1 MSQPTAQGNVYGGTS
16 TSEQEALLASA
27 NRVNMSVPDVN
38 DPRPVVLASGTANV
52 VFFQG
57 NTRLAPFNGTADT
70 VTRGS
75 TTYAG
80 SGGPVG
86 LRLGNTNVDDIG
98 PAYQGY
104 ITAYNLSGAH
114 TGNRQ
119 MRVALR
125 GATGSGD
132 GSLTTAQINALR
144 QRILLA
150 TDVEY
155 RVIVWPHTQAIA
167 SGGKALPAPEN
178 LAGCFIYRVN
188 ATDAA
193 HAEINYYGG
202 RNAAGTAD
210 DVNNQ
215 SPFIP
220 LILVS
225 SPTLAGYST
234 FVETPAA
241 GDLVFIVDYELQ
253 DLDGDGTP
261 EADVYMLE
269 DQRGDVHELT
279 YTGTRGAAGD
289 RGIWYP
295 YVSLQSASGLCNASQ
310 LVSIDAPFPSARDKT
325 EQNWYLTPSVT
336 LPPNTWTNGQTVTF
350 RTTGNLAWGSAT
362 LGIVL
367 LMFFSNAEKNGW
379 DPWLH
384 ESAGWTGQVA
394 HWFEKGPYQTF
405 TNATYTEA
413 TKTLTKAGSGLGDL
427 GAACLWITGGT
438 GADIEPVLIDN
449 DPVTGSSGDDL
460 ILLTSIGAS
469 ANGETNI
476 SGFVGGL
483 LTTGGTV
490 GTEKWVSGKLNNNG
504 AVGPVLI
511 LQSDAVASA
520 GAVNFSIEV
529 KITHISQPLGDGGN
543 GFHAFNVEAQF
554 TIGGTSGTGGSGS
567 TVSRTFRSCSHSV
580 MRDIV
585 NLFTEH
591 LGITVLMRAVEGTSG
606 TGDIAIPGVH
616 GWYPRSPYNPKNGMG
631 WPLRFNS
638 SNVYQTVATAS
649 TENAVLLRPRE
660 WEFIYN
666 GSQNK

>member
-1 MSQPTAQGNVYGGTS
+1 MSGPVSQSEVYGGTS

-52 VFFQG
+52 VFFGG

-86 LRLGNTNVDDIG
+86 LRYGNTNADDIG
-98 PAYQGY
+98 PAYQGF
-104 ITAYNLSGAH
+104 ITAYNLSGSH

-132 GSLTTAQINALR
+132 GTLTAAEINALR
-144 QRILLA
+144 QRITLA

-155 RVIVWPHTQAIA
+155 RVVVWPHSQAIA

-225 SPTLAGYST
+225 SPTLPGYST

-241 GDLVFIVDYELQ
+241 GDLVFIVSFAA
-253 DLDGDGTP
+253 G
-261 EADVYMLE
+261 VYMLE
-269 DQRGDVHELT
+269 AQGGDSHELT
-279 YTGTRGAAGD
+279 YTGTRGAVGD

-295 YVSLQSASGLCNASQ
+295 YVGLQSASGLCNATQ
-310 LVSIDAPFPSARDKT
+310 LVSIDAPFPSARSNT

-336 LPPNTWTNGQTVTF
+336 LPPNAWTNGQTCTF
-350 RTTGNLAWGSAT
+350 RTTGNVAWGSAT
-362 LGIVL
+362 LGIEL

-384 ESAGWTGQVA
+384 ESAGWTGAVA
-394 HWFEKGPYQTF
+394 HWFEKGPYQAF
-405 TNATYTEA
+405 TGGVWDETN
-413 TKTLTKAGSGLGDL
+413 KTLTVAGSGIGDL

-449 DPVTGSSGDDL
+449 DPSTGSSGDDL
-460 ILLTSIGAS
+460 VLLTSIGAS
-469 ANGETNI
+469 ADTQTNI
-476 SGFVGGL
+476 TGFVGGIAS
-483 LTTGGTV
+483 TV
-490 GTEKWVSGKLNNNG
+490 GTETWVSGKLNNNG

-529 KITHISQPLGDGGN
+529 KITHISQPLSDGAAGT
-543 GFHAFNVEAQF
+543 HSFNVEAQF
-554 TIGGTSGTGGSGS
+554 TIGGTSGTGGAGS
-567 TVSRTFRSCSHSV
+567 ASVSRTFRSCSHSV
-580 MRDIV
+580 ARDIV

-606 TGDIAIPGVH
+606 TGDINIPGVH

>member
-1 MSQPTAQGNVYGGTS
+1 MSGPVSQSEVYGGTS

-52 VFFQG
+52 VFFGG

-86 LRLGNTNVDDIG
+86 LRLGNTNADDVG
-98 PAYQGY
+98 PAYQGF
-104 ITAYNLSGAH
+104 ITAYNLSGSH

-119 MRVALR
+119 MRVSLR
-125 GATGSGD
+125 GSGGSG
-132 GSLTTAQINALR
+132 TAAEINATR
-144 QRILLA
+144 QRITLA
-150 TDVEY
+150 EDVEY

-167 SGGKALPAPEN
+167 SGGKALPAPED

-188 ATDAA
+188 ATDTT

-202 RNAAGTAD
+202 RNAAGTAN
-210 DVNNQ
+210 DVNNE

-220 LILVS
+220 LDLVS

-241 GDLVFIVDYELQ
+241 GDLVFIVDYA
-253 DLDGDGTP
+253 DG
-261 EADVYMLE
+261 VYMLT
-269 DQRGDVHELT
+269 DQRGDAHELT
-279 YTGTRGAAGD
+279 YTGTRGAAGS
-289 RGIWYP
+289 RGIWWP
-295 YVSLQSASGLCNASQ
+295 YVSLQSAGGLCNAPQ

-336 LPPNTWTNGQTVTF
+336 IPPGTWTNGQTVTF
-350 RTTGNLAWGSAT
+350 RETGNLSWGAAT
-362 LGIVL
+362 LGIEL
-367 LMFFSNAEKNGW
+367 LMFFCNAEKNGW
-379 DPWLH
+379 DPWAH
-384 ESAGWTGQVA
+384 ESAGWNASVA
-394 HWFEKGPYQTF
+394 HWFEKGPYQAF
-405 TNATYTEA
+405 TGATYTES

-427 GAACLWITGGT
+427 GAACLWVTGGT
-438 GADIEPVLIDN
+438 GATITPVLIDLDN
-449 DPVTGSSGDDL
+449 SSGDDL
-460 ILLTSIGAS
+460 VLLTSIGAG
-469 ANGETNI
+469 ANGQTNI
-476 SGFVGGL
+476 SGFVGGIA
-483 LTTGGTV
+483 TTVKDET
-490 GTEKWVSGKLNNNG
+490 WISGKLNNDG

-511 LQSDAVASA
+511 LQSDPVSGA
-520 GAVNFSIEV
+520 GAVNFSLEV
-529 KITHISQPLGDGGN
+529 KITHISQPLGDGATGT
-543 GFHAFNVEAQF
+543 HTFNVEATF
-554 TIGGTSGTGGSGS
+554 TIGGGGATHTGTAGSAY
-567 TVSRTFRSCSHSV
+567 VNRTFRSCSHSV
-580 MRDIV
+580 ARDIV

-591 LGITVLMRAVEGTSG
+591 LGITVLMRAVEGSSG
-606 TGDIAIPGVH
+606 TGDINIPGVH

-638 SNVYQTVATAS
+638 SNVYQTIATAS

>member
-1 MSQPTAQGNVYGGTS
+1 MSGPLSQPDVYGGTS
-16 TSEQEALLASA
+16 TSEQDALLAA
-27 NRVNMSVPDVN
+27 ADRARMSIPDVN

-52 VFFQG
+52 VFFNG
-57 NTRLAPFNGTADT
+57 NTRLAPFCGTADT

-86 LRLGNTNVDDIG
+86 LRLGNTSSLDIG

-104 ITAYNLSGAH
+104 ITEYDTSGSH
-114 TGNRQ
+114 GSGNRQ

-125 GATGSGD
+125 GGPAVASPDTPAAT
-132 GSLTTAQINALR
+132 NALR
-144 QRILLA
+144 QRITLA
-150 TDVEY
+150 EDVEY

-202 RNAAGTAD
+202 RNAAGTAN
-210 DVNNQ
+210 DVNNE

-234 FVETPAA
+234 FAETPAA

-261 EADVYMLE
+261 ETDVYMLE

-279 YTGTRGAAGD
+279 YTGTRGAVGD
-289 RGIWYP
+289 RGVWYP
-295 YVSLQSASGLCNASQ
+295 YVSLQSAGGLCNATQ

-336 LPPNTWTNGQTVTF
+336 IPPGTWTNGQTVTF
-350 RTTGNLAWGSAT
+350 RTTGNVSWGSAT
-362 LGIVL
+362 LGIEL

-379 DPWLH
+379 DPWAH
-384 ESAGWTGQVA
+384 EAAGWNASVN

-405 TNATYTEA
+405 TGGVWDEGN
-413 TKTLTKAGSGLGDL
+413 KTLTVAGSGIGDL
-427 GAACLWITGGT
+427 GAACLWVTGGT
-438 GADIEPVLIDN
+438 GADIEPVLIDTDN
-449 DPVTGSSGDDL
+449 SSGDDL
-460 ILLTSIGAS
+460 IVLTSIGAS
-469 ANGETNI
+469 ADTETDI
-476 SGFVGGL
+476 TGFVGGIA
-483 LTTGGTV
+483 TGV
-490 GTEKWVSGKLNNNG
+490 GSETWVSGKLNNN
-504 AVGPVLI
+504 AASGPVLA

-529 KITHISQPLGDGGN
+529 KITHIAQPLSDGAT

-554 TIGGTSGTGGSGS
+554 TIGGTSGTGVAGS

-580 MRDIV
+580 ARDIV

-591 LGITVLMRAVEGTSG
+591 LGITVLMRTVEGTSG
-606 TGDIAIPGVH
+606 TGDINIPGVH

-638 SNVYQTVATAS
+638 SDVYQTVATAS

-666 GSQNK
+666 GSQSK

>member
-1 MSQPTAQGNVYGGTS
+1 MNAFYGGAS
-16 TSEQEALLASA
+16 RGEQDALLASA
-27 NRVNMSVPDVN
+27 DRVNMSVPDVN

-57 NTRLAPFNGTADT
+57 NTRLAPFNGTAET

-86 LRLGNTNVDDIG
+86 LRLGNTNADDIG
-98 PAYQGY
+98 PAYQGF
-104 ITAYNLSGAH
+104 ITAYNLSGSH

-119 MRVALR
+119 MRVSLR
-125 GATGSGD
+125 GSGGSG
-132 GSLTTAQINALR
+132 TAAQINATR
-144 QRILLA
+144 QSIVLA
-150 TDVEY
+150 EDVEY

-167 SGGKALPAPEN
+167 SGGKALPAPED

-193 HAEINYYGG
+193 HATINYYGG
-202 RNAAGTAD
+202 RNAAGTAN
-210 DVNNQ
+210 DVANE

-220 LILVS
+220 LDLVS

-261 EADVYMLE
+261 ETDVYMLE
-269 DQRGDVHELT
+269 DQRGDAHELT
-279 YTGTRGAAGD
+279 YTGTRGAAGS

-295 YVSLQSASGLCNASQ
+295 YVSLQSAGGLCNATQ
-310 LVSIDAPFPSARDKT
+310 LVSIDAPFPSARGNT

-336 LPPNTWTNGQTVTF
+336 IPPGTWTNGQTVTF
-350 RTTGNLAWGSAT
+350 RTTGNVSWGSAT
-362 LGIVL
+362 LGIEL

-379 DPWLH
+379 DPWAH
-384 ESAGWTGQVA
+384 ESAGWNGSVA
-394 HWFEKGPYQTF
+394 HWFEKGPYQAF
-405 TNATYTEA
+405 TGGVWDEA
-413 TKTLTKAGSGLGDL
+413 SKTLTVAGSGIGDL
-427 GAACLWITGGT
+427 GAACLWVTGGT

-449 DPVTGSSGDDL
+449 DPSTGSSGDDL
-460 ILLTSIGAS
+460 IVLTSIGAS
-469 ANGETNI
+469 ADTETDI
-476 SGFVGGL
+476 TGFVGGIAS
-483 LTTGGTV
+483 TV
-490 GTEKWVSGKLNNNG
+490 GSETWVSGKLNNNG

-529 KITHISQPLGDGGN
+529 RITHISQPLSDGATGT
-543 GFHAFNVEAQF
+543 HAFNVEAEF
-554 TIGGTSGTGGSGS
+554 RIGGGGATHTGTAGSAS
-567 TVSRTFRSCSHSV
+567 VSRTFRSCSHSV
-580 MRDIV
+580 ARDIV

-591 LGITVLMRAVEGTSG
+591 LGITVLMRSVEGTSG
-606 TGDIAIPGVH
+606 TGDINIPGVH

-666 GSQNK
+666 GSQSK

>member
-1 MSQPTAQGNVYGGTS
+1 MSGPVSQSEVYGGTS

-52 VFFQG
+52 VFFGG

-86 LRLGNTNVDDIG
+86 LRLGNTNADDVG
-98 PAYQGY
+98 PAYQGFINTY
-104 ITAYNLSGAH
+104 DTGGSH
-114 TGNRQ
+114 TDGRR
-119 MRVALR
+119 MKVDLR
-125 GATGSGD
+125 TSQ
-132 GSLTTAQINALR
+132 TIV
-144 QRILLA
+144 LA
-150 TDVEY
+150 EDVEY

-167 SGGKALPAPEN
+167 AGGKALPAPED

-188 ATDAA
+188 TTDSPHATITYTGASNISGY
-193 HAEINYYGG
+193 INL
-202 RNAAGTAD
+202 D
-210 DVNNQ
+210 
-215 SPFIP
+215 
-220 LILVS
+220 LVS

-234 FVETPAA
+234 FAETPAA

-261 EADVYMLE
+261 ETDVYMLE
-269 DQRGDVHELT
+269 DQRGDAHELT
-279 YTGTRGAAGD
+279 YTGTRGAVGD

-295 YVSLQSASGLCNASQ
+295 YVSLQSAGGLCNATQ

-336 LPPNTWTNGQTVTF
+336 IPPNTWTNGQTVTF
-350 RTTGNLAWGSAT
+350 RETGNLSWGAAT
-362 LGIVL
+362 LGIEL
-367 LMFFSNAEKNGW
+367 LMFFCNAEKNGW
-379 DPWLH
+379 DPWAH
-384 ESAGWTGQVA
+384 ESAGWNGSVA
-394 HWFEKGPYQTF
+394 HWFEKGPYQAF
-405 TNATYTEA
+405 TGATYTES
-413 TKTLTKAGSGLGDL
+413 TKTLTKSGSGLGDL
-427 GAACLWITGGT
+427 GAACLWVTGGT
-438 GADIEPVLIDN
+438 GATITPVLIDLDN
-449 DPVTGSSGDDL
+449 SSGDDL
-460 ILLTSIGAS
+460 VLLTSIGAG
-469 ANGETNI
+469 ADGQTNI
-476 SGFVGGL
+476 SGFVGGIA
-483 LTTGGTV
+483 TTVKDET
-490 GTEKWVSGKLNNNG
+490 WISGKLNNDG

-511 LQSDAVASA
+511 LQSDPVSGA
-520 GAVNFSIEV
+520 GAVNFSLEV
-529 KITHISQPLGDGGN
+529 KITHISQPLGDGATGT
-543 GFHAFNVEAQF
+543 HTFNVEATF
-554 TIGGTSGTGGSGS
+554 TIGGGGATHTGTAGSAY
-567 TVSRTFRSCSHSV
+567 VNRTFRSCSHSV
-580 MRDIV
+580 ARDIV

-591 LGITVLMRAVEGTSG
+591 LGITVLMRAVEGSSG
-606 TGDIAIPGVH
+606 TGDINIPGVH

-638 SNVYQTVATAS
+638 SNVYQTIATAS